1 MAITSTTIASFD
13 VKITSEGLLVLE
25 SKLAKASDFMEVMDK
40 WNPEYEN
47 TPVIASMLDYYAGV
61 FNLMLKDSQKMVF

>member
-1 MAITSTTIASFD
+1 MAVASTTIASFD

-25 SKLAKASDFMEVMDK
+25 TKLAKASDFMEVMDK
-40 WNPEYEN
+40 WNPEYEY
-47 TPVIASMLDYYAGV
+47 THDIASMLDYYAGV

>member
-1 MAITSTTIASFD
+1 MVTSSTIASFD
-13 VKITSEGLLVLE
+13 VKLTSEGLLVIE
-25 SKLAKASDFMEVMDK
+25 TKLANGMDFIEIMDK

-61 FNLMLKDSQKMVF
+61 FKLMMKDSQKMMY

>member
-1 MAITSTTIASFD
+1 MVTSSTIASFD
-13 VKITSEGLLVLE
+13 VKLTSEGLLVIE
-25 SKLAKASDFMEVMDK
+25 TKLANGMDFIEVMDK

-61 FNLMLKDSQKMVF
+61 FKLMMKDSQKMTY

>member
-1 MAITSTTIASFD
+1 MVTSSTIASFD
-13 VKITSEGLLVLE
+13 VKLTSEGLLVIE
-25 SKLAKASDFMEVMDK
+25 TKLANGMDFIEVMDK

-61 FNLMLKDSQKMVF
+61 FKLMLKDSQKMVL

>member
-1 MAITSTTIASFD
+1 MAGTSSTIASFD

-25 SKLAKASDFMEVMDK
+25 TKLAKSSDFMEVMDK

-61 FNLMLKDSQKMVF
+61 FDLMLKDSQKMVT

>member
-1 MAITSTTIASFD
+1 MVTSSTIASFD
-13 VKITSEGLLVLE
+13 VKLTSEGLLVIE
-25 SKLAKASDFMEVMDK
+25 TKLAKGEDFIKVMDK

-61 FNLMLKDSQKMVF
+61 FKLIMKDSQKMTY

>member
-1 MAITSTTIASFD
+1 M
-13 VKITSEGLLVLE
+13 
-25 SKLAKASDFMEVMDK
+25 DFIEVMDK

-61 FNLMLKDSQKMVF
+61 FKLMMKDSQKMMY

>member
-1 MAITSTTIASFD
+1 MAVTSTTIASFD
-13 VKITSEGLLVLE
+13 VKITTQGLLVLE
-25 SKLAKASDFMEVMDK
+25 TKLAKSEDFVRVMDK

-61 FNLMLKDSQKMVF
+61 FKLMMKDSQKMTY

>member
-1 MAITSTTIASFD
+1 MPNSSTIASFD
-13 VKITSEGLLVLE
+13 IKLTTQGLLILE
-25 SKLAKASDFMEVMDK
+25 TKLAKSEDFIRVMDK

-61 FNLMLKDSQKMVF
+61 FKLMLKDSQKMMY

>member
-1 MAITSTTIASFD
+1 MITSSTIASFD
-13 VKITSEGLLVLE
+13 VKLTSEGLLVIE
-25 SKLAKASDFMEVMDK
+25 TKLAKGEDFIEVMDK

-61 FNLMLKDSQKMVF
+61 FKLMMKDSQKMTY

>member
-1 MAITSTTIASFD
+1 MVTSSTIASFD
-13 VKITSEGLLVLE
+13 VKLTSEGLLVIE
-25 SKLAKASDFMEVMDK
+25 TKLAKREDFIKVMDK

-61 FNLMLKDSQKMVF
+61 FKLIMKDSQKMTY

>member
-1 MAITSTTIASFD
+1 MVTSSTIASFD
-13 VKITSEGLLVLE
+13 VKLTSEGLLVIE
-25 SKLAKASDFMEVMDK
+25 TKLADGMDFIEVMDK

-61 FNLMLKDSQKMVF
+61 FNLMLKDSQKMVS